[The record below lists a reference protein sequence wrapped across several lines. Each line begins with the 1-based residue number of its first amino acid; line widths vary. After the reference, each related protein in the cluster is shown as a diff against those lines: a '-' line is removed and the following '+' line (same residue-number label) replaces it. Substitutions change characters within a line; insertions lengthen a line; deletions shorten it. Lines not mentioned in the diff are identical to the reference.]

1 VEIAFLKGL
10 KKSASELSHAYQLDT
25 LRKVL
30 TSTDVNTDFL
40 NFCMCVSAL
49 HTLKVKKVS
58 PDIWTG
64 SQGIKTLMGDFACQ

>member
-1 VEIAFLKGL
+1 VKKIAFLKGL
-10 KKSASELSHAYQLDT
+10 KKSASELSHAQLDT

-40 NFCMCVSAL
+40 NFCVCVCAL

-64 SQGIKTLMGDFACQ
+64 SQGYQDING